1 MVGSLGDRRWRRL
14 AFAGVALHLV
24 FLMTAQFE
32 HHDLLCH
39 AKTPFHCTTCAS
51 SQPSSDPHTPA
62 AVGVCHLTDLG
73 RAVAFLPAVES
84 AVLAVRSSGRSP
96 PSLA

>member
-1 MVGSLGDRRWRRL
+1 MLGKLGDRRWRR
-14 AFAGVALHLV
+14 FAIFGVTLHLV

-51 SQPSSDPHTPA
+51 SQLGSDPHTPLG
-62 AVGVCHLTDLG
+62 VDVCHLADAG
-73 RAVAFLPAVES
+73 RAVAVFIDAES
-84 AVLAVRSSGRSP
+84 AVLPVRTSGRSP
-96 PSLA
+96 PLA